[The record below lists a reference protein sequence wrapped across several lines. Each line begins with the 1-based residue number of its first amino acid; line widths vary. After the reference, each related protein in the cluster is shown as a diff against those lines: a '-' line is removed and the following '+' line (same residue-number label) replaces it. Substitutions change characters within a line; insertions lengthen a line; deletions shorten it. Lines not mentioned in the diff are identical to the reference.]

1 MCHSVHMRKATVR
14 DLHMRTGA
22 IVDEAA
28 EGQVI
33 TIVKRGVPVAEL
45 RPLEAKPRPRGLP
58 KNWEKIMSKAPQ
70 VPGDSGKFLEEDR
83 S

>member
-28 EGQVI
+28 EGQII

-58 KNWEKIMSKAPQ
+58 KNWDKIMSKLPQ

>member
-1 MCHSVHMRKATVR
+1 MRKATVL
-14 DLHMRTGA
+14 DLHMHTGA

-28 EGQVI
+28 EGQII

-45 RPLEAKPRPRGLP
+45 RPLKTKRRPRGLP
-58 KNWEKIMSKAPQ
+58 KNWEKIMSKSPQ
-70 VPGDSGKFLEEDR
+70 VPGDSGKVLEEDR

>member
-1 MCHSVHMRKATVR
+1 MCHNVHMKKATVR

-28 EGQVI
+28 EGQII

-45 RPLEAKPRPRGLP
+45 RPLEAKPRPKGLP
-58 KNWEKIMSKAPQ
+58 KNWEKIMSKSPQ

>member
-1 MCHSVHMRKATVR
+1 MCHSVLMRKATVR

-28 EGQVI
+28 EGHII

-58 KNWEKIMSKAPQ
+58 KNWEKIMSKSPQ
-70 VPGDSGKFLEEDR
+70 VPADSGKFLEEDR